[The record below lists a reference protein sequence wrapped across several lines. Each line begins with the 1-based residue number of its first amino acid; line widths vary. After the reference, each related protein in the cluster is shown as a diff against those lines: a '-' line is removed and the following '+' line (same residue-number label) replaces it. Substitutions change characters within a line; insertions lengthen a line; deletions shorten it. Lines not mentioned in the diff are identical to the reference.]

1 MDKLLE
7 EWQPRKFEN
16 GYEHF
21 TIKDGTPE
29 ANAIKFLEC
38 IKKGNFGT
46 PVSLYFENIYG
57 KVSVKEKA
65 GLFRKEYEDI
75 RLDSCSI
82 TKIDD
87 KGASV
92 SHVYISMVYRLDGV
106 CKNKEL
112 DFRMIYEKQ
121 GEVENRLIEGG
132 EWKIVNIEGI
142 IDQLKS

>member
-1 MDKLLE
+1 M
-7 EWQPRKFEN
+7 
-16 GYEHF
+16 
-21 TIKDGTPE
+21 
-29 ANAIKFLEC
+29 
-38 IKKGNFGT
+38 
-46 PVSLYFENIYG
+46 
-57 KVSVKEKA
+57 KEKA

-75 RLDSCSI
+75 TLDSYSI

-92 SHVYISMVYRLDGV
+92 THVYISMVYSLDGV

-112 DFRMIYEKQ
+112 VFRMIYEKQ